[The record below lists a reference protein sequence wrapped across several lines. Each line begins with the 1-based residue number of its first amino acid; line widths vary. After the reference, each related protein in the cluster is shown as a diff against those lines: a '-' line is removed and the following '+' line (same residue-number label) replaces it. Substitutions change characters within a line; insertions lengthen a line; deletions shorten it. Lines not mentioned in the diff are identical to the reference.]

1 MGRRS
6 SKAAYLTI
14 SWSDRP
20 VISSALPSG
29 DPTRIPS
36 SYPKGRNVAVADL
49 PQSNILLLLLCLDLS
64 DMRLVSTP
72 LFLNDST
79 VPWILAKA
87 QVRPLEH
94 KITIS
99 HLHYPLPTA
108 RQPSI
113 RRHRV

>member
-1 MGRRS
+1 
-6 SKAAYLTI
+6 
-14 SWSDRP
+14 
-20 VISSALPSG
+20 
-29 DPTRIPS
+29 
-36 SYPKGRNVAVADL
+36 VAVADL

-99 HLHYPLPTA
+99 HLHYALPTA